1 MVAGSPSAY
10 HDTLTIPSP
19 CIRGALPALHLGR
32 YIYIWHNWI
41 IIITECSAPATSFS
55 TRYLHPPWLIIKD
68 LDAIRHSSGE
78 SDEFLVRGIFVH
90 IVVAVL
96 FIVKLDYETVGRIA
110 LCMLAAAR
118 RIYGKC
124 LYAVAFRAIVL
135 ATREGL
141 DVWLLRCWVNALVF
155 EAQHTIARL

>member
-1 MVAGSPSAY
+1 M
-10 HDTLTIPSP
+10 
-19 CIRGALPALHLGR
+19 HLVR
-32 YIYIWHNWI
+32 YTYIWHNWI
-41 IIITECSAPATSFS
+41 IIITECSALASSFS

-78 SDEFLVRGIFVH
+78 LDEFLVRGIFVH
-90 IVVAVL
+90 VVVAVL

-110 LCMLAAAR
+110 
-118 RIYGKC
+118 
-124 LYAVAFRAIVL
+124 AVTFRAIVL

-155 EAQHTIARL
+155 EAQHTIARF

>member
-1 MVAGSPSAY
+1 M
-10 HDTLTIPSP
+10 
-19 CIRGALPALHLGR
+19 HLGR

-41 IIITECSAPATSFS
+41 IIIITECSALATSFS

-78 SDEFLVRGIFVH
+78 LDEFLVRGIFVH
-90 IVVAVL
+90 VVVAVL

-110 LCMLAAAR
+110 LCMSAAAR
-118 RIYGKC
+118 RIYGNC
-124 LYAVAFRAIVL
+124 LYAVTFRAIVL